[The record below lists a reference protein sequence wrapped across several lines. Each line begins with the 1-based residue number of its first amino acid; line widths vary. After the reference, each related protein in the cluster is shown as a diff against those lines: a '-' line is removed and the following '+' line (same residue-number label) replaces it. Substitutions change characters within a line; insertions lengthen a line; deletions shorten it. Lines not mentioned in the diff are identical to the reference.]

1 MRRGNFITG
10 SRWLLATIVTLAGL
24 LGCGGKDGEPA
35 DSQTPVTIKNDP
47 KWPEYLAEHSSGL
60 ISRSD
65 QIRLRF
71 VNDVVSEAEVGKP
84 FPELVQITPTVAAA
98 AVFNNPRELLL
109 VPNEPLSSGQ
119 RYEITLKGGKLT
131 ALPPALGDYRFVVDV
146 IPQGVDVQVDSV
158 SIDPDDNQQLV
169 VKFRIETADLAD
181 ADAVERMITARYLD
195 DPVQL
200 QWSHAADGKLHSVST
215 EPLRR
220 QDAEAALTLRW
231 DAAIIGASGNGTTG
245 ELQQA
250 IPARGVF
257 SVSRIEPQTGDTAT
271 IQIDFSDLLDRR
283 QQLAGLIQL
292 SSGDFSSR
300 VDGNRITLTPNEP
313 PSGDVTVTL
322 DAAIRAADGR
332 TLGQERKQTV
342 AFATEQPAVRFVGK
356 GSILPDAEQL
366 SVPFEAMNV
375 ASVQV
380 TAFRIYDNNLGQFL
394 QVNPLGGSYELKRVG
409 RYLWRKTITLGAG
422 PMNQW
427 RRFAIDVD
435 ELIKQDPGGM
445 YRLSLSINRGNS
457 LYGCSDADKAVPVPA
472 DKIPDNGDEFSETD
486 PSGWDYA
493 NDYEGGYY
501 DDNWWRDRNNPCKD
515 AYYKHNQNAK
525 SERNLLAANIG
536 LIAKAGTDGKLAL
549 VATNLRTGEPISG
562 AELTLFNYQ
571 NQTILRETTNADG
584 MVTVQPEV
592 RPFYIKAEKNQQR
605 GYLKLGDGIALPVSH
620 FDVGGVKV
628 DRGIK
633 GTIYGERGVWRPGD
647 TLHLTF
653 VLQDPLNAI
662 PDGHPATIELI
673 NPQGQ
678 TVHSQTLTKPVGDF
692 YAFAVNTR
700 EDDQT
705 GNWRAVVKLGGR
717 SFERTVKIETV
728 MPNRLKIELDTGDTL
743 KKDDSAEL
751 KLFSQWLHGA
761 SAANL
766 QADIAVKLKPRPTRF
781 SRAADFHFED
791 PTRRY
796 SGDEQQLWE
805 GKLDAEGRARI
816 NANIV
821 ADDTAAGFLTA
832 EFTTRVFEPGGAF
845 SIASQTAAFH
855 PYQHYVGIKLPKGD
869 IARNMLLTD
878 QKHLVQIATLDA
890 DGKPVSL
897 AELEVAIYK
906 LEWRWWWE
914 QGGDGL
920 ANFASSHSH
929 TPLQSETIRS
939 QDGSAQWQFEIKY
952 PDWGRYLIRACDRAG
967 GHCAAQIVYIDW
979 PGWAGRAS
987 EQSGPGANALMLAT
1001 DKPNYQVGETA
1012 VLQLPPASQG
1022 RALLSIENGSSI
1034 LSQQW
1039 LQLDGKRE
1047 TVEIPITANMA
1058 PNVYVS
1064 VTLLQPHENKTNDR
1078 PIRLYGVV
1086 PLLVSDP
1093 ATHLKP
1099 ELTVADEVRPETTMT
1114 VAVREASGK
1123 AMTYTLAV
1131 VDEGLLGLTNYKTPN
1146 LHGEFY
1152 QREALGV
1159 KTWDMFDEVI
1169 GAYGGALE
1177 RLLAL
1182 GGSDGA
1188 LNNDANKE
1196 RKRFPP
1202 VVRFIGP
1209 FALDAG
1215 KSGSHE
1221 IRMPPYV
1228 GAVRVMVV
1236 AGQQGAYGSSEKSV
1250 TVRQPVM
1257 VQTTL
1262 PRVLGPGEELQMP
1275 VSVFVLDDKIKSVE
1289 LSAKVEA
1296 PLTIIGDS
1304 RQTISFERTGD
1315 KLGFIRLK
1323 VGDTL
1328 GKTRVM
1334 VTAKAGQESAEQ
1346 RIDIDVRAP
1355 NPASN
1360 LVQKKI
1366 LQPGESWDTTLSP
1379 HGLAGSNAATLEA
1392 SVVPALNLSDRL
1404 QYLMQYP
1411 HGCVE
1416 QTTSAAFPQL
1426 YLNKLLKLQPAEQ
1439 QRVQQ
1444 NVSAGI
1450 ERLRQYQQS
1459 GGGFGYWPGANDW
1472 NSWST
1477 SYVGHF
1483 LLEAQKAGYSVPAN
1497 MLSSWKAFQ
1506 KSRAQVWAPG
1516 NNEQALDQ
1524 AYRLYTLAL
1533 AGTAELGA
1541 MNRLRE
1547 QAKLPNTARWLL
1559 AAAYSQAGL
1568 SDVAKAL
1575 TANADLAVNPYERE
1589 GLTFGSVLR
1598 DRAVLLE
1605 SLVKLN
1611 DSFRAK
1617 DLADAIADELSG
1629 IGWYSTHSV
1638 AWSLLSLAHFVGDNA
1653 QGGFTLD
1660 YALAE
1665 QGFEQHKSDAPLLQ
1679 LPLAIGDKPTRVR
1692 VNNRGQKPLYL
1703 NLVNRGVPPAGSE
1716 TAGSDS
1722 LALSVHFS
1730 DGAGNSV
1737 DPSRIR
1743 QGQDFRAKVTV
1754 RNTALRELQN
1764 IALSQIVPGGW
1775 EIINTRTAAVA
1786 APVEESA
1793 FDYRDVR
1800 DDRVHTYFSLKS
1812 GESRSFVLV
1821 FNAAYPGRYYLP
1833 GWHVEAMYDA
1843 KRYARNAGQ
1852 WVEVVAE

>member
-1 MRRGNFITG
+1 MHRMWRYLIG
-10 SRWLLATIVTLAGL
+10 SVALGL
-24 LGCGGKDGEPA
+24 LVACGGKDATDEAAGQP
-35 DSQTPVTIKNDP
+35 PIKNDP
-47 KWPEYLAEHSSGL
+47 KWAEYLAEHSSGL
-60 ISRSD
+60 ISRSA

-71 VNDVVSEAEVGKP
+71 VNDVVTEADLGKP
-84 FPELVQITPTVAAA
+84 FPELFSITPAVKAA

-109 VPNEPLSSGQ
+109 VPNQPLVSGQ
-119 RYEITLKGGKLT
+119 RYEVTLKGGKLKS
-131 ALPPALGDYRFVVDV
+131 LPPALGDYTFVVDV
-146 IPQGVDVQVDSV
+146 IPQGIDFAIESV
-158 SIDPDDNQQLV
+158 TVSPSNNDQMR
-169 VKFRIETADLAD
+169 VKAAINTADVAD
-181 ADAVERMITARYLD
+181 ADAIEKLVQAHYLD
-195 DPVQL
+195 DEVKLSWQHGSNGTSHLLTTELLSRQQTETAL
-200 QWSHAADGKLHSVST
+200 QF
-215 EPLRR
+215 
-220 QDAEAALTLRW
+220 RW
-231 DAAIIGASGNGTTG
+231 DAAKIGATG
-245 ELQQA
+245 DKTAGEFSLA

-257 SVSRIEPQTGDTAT
+257 ALSRAEPVSGDTAG
-271 IQIDFSDLLDRR
+271 IRLDFSELLDNR
-283 QQLAGLIQL
+283 QNLAGLVSV
-292 SSGDFSSR
+292 SSGEFSSR
-300 VDGNRITLTPNEP
+300 VDGNSITLTLNEP
-313 PSGDVTVTL
+313 PSGEVTVIINEAL
-322 DAAIRAADGR
+322 RASDGR
-332 TLGQERKQTV
+332 TLGQEYKQTV
-342 AFATEQPAVRFVGK
+342 AFATEQPAVRFVGT

-427 RRFAIDVD
+427 RRFAIDVN
-435 ELIKQDPGGM
+435 ELVKADPTGM
-445 YRLSLSINRGNS
+445 YRLSLTINRGNS
-457 LYGCSDADKAVPVPA
+457 LYACSDADKAVPLPA
-472 DKIPDNGDEFSETD
+472 DPLPDNGDELSETD
-486 PSGWDYA
+486 ASGWDYA
-493 NDYEGGYY
+493 EDYEYGGYEE
-501 DDNWWRDRNNPCKD
+501 NWWQNRRNPCKD
-515 AYYKHNQNAK
+515 AYFKHNENAK
-525 SERNLLAANIG
+525 SHRNLIAANIG
-536 LIAKAGTDGKLAL
+536 LIAKAGNDGKLAL
-549 VATNLRTGEPISG
+549 VATNLRTGQPISG
-562 AELTLFNYQ
+562 ALLTLFNYQ
-571 NQTILRETTNADG
+571 NQEILRETSNAQG
-584 MVTVQPEV
+584 MVTVAPDV

-605 GYLKLGDGIALPVSH
+605 GYLKLGDGVALPVSH
-620 FDVGGVKV
+620 FDVGGVQV
-628 DRGIK
+628 ERGIK

-653 VLQDPLNAI
+653 VLQDPQNAI
-662 PDGHPATIELI
+662 PDSHPATLELI

-678 TVHSQTLTKPVGDF
+678 TVHSQTVTTPVGDF
-692 YAFAVNTR
+692 YAFAVKTHD
-700 EDDQT
+700 DDQT
-705 GNWRAVVKLGGR
+705 GNWRALVKLGGR
-717 SFERTVKIETV
+717 SFERTVKIETI
-728 MPNRLKIELDTGDTL
+728 MPNRLKIELETGEAL
-743 KKDDSAEL
+743 KKDDSNEL

-761 SAANL
+761 SAGGL
-766 QADIAVKLKPRPTRF
+766 KADVAVKLKPRPTSF
-781 SRAADFHFED
+781 TRAADFRFDD
-791 PTRRY
+791 PTRVYR
-796 SGDEQQLWE
+796 GDEQQVWE
-805 GKLDAEGRARI
+805 GKLDDDGRAVI

-821 ADDTAAGFLTA
+821 ADESAAGFLSA

-869 IARNMLLTD
+869 LARNMLLTD
-878 QKHLVQIATLDA
+878 QKHPVQIATLDA
-890 DGKPVSL
+890 DGKPVSIDK
-897 AELEVAIYK
+897 VQVSVYK
-906 LEWRWWWE
+906 LDWRWWWD
-914 QGGDGL
+914 QSGDGL
-920 ANFASSHSH
+920 ANFQSGESHRLITGEFVS
-929 TPLQSETIRS
+929 TKDGAGQS
-939 QDGSAQWQFEIKY
+939 AFEIKY
-952 PDWGRYLIRACDRAG
+952 PDWGRYLVRACDLDG
-967 GHCAAQIVYIDW
+967 GHCAAQIVYVDW

-987 EQSGPGANALMLAT
+987 EQKGPGANALTLYA

-1012 VLQLPPASQG
+1012 TIHLPPASQG
-1022 RALLSIENGSSI
+1022 RALISVENGSSI

-1039 LQLDGKRE
+1039 LELDGKRE
-1047 TVEIPITANMA
+1047 SFELPITGTMA

-1064 VTLLQPHENKTNDR
+1064 VTLLQAHDNKPNDR
-1078 PIRLYGVV
+1078 PIRLYGVM

-1099 ELTVADEVRPETTMT
+1099 ELSVAEEVRPETTMK
-1114 VAVREASGK
+1114 VGVQEQSGK

-1152 QREALGV
+1152 KREALGV

-1209 FALDAG
+1209 FQLDAG
-1215 KSGSHE
+1215 KKASHD
-1221 IRMPPYV
+1221 IALPPYV

-1236 AGQQGAYGSSEKSV
+1236 AGQQGAYGSVEKSV

-1257 VQTTL
+1257 VQATL
-1262 PRVLGPGEELQMP
+1262 PRVLGPGEELRMP
-1275 VSVFVLDDKIKSVE
+1275 VSVFVLDDKIKAVE
-1289 LSAKVEA
+1289 LAAKVTA
-1296 PLTIIGDS
+1296 PLTVIGAS
-1304 RQTISFERTGD
+1304 SQTLQFDRTGD
-1315 KLGFIRLK
+1315 QLGFVTIK
-1323 VGDTL
+1323 VGDKL
-1328 GKTRVM
+1328 GKTRVT
-1334 VTAKAGQESAEQ
+1334 VTATAGKETADQT
-1346 RIDIDVRAP
+1346 IDIEVRAP
-1355 NPASN
+1355 NPASTI
-1360 LVQKKI
+1360 VQKKV
-1366 LQPGESWDTTLSP
+1366 LKPGESWDTTVSP
-1379 HGLAGSNAATLEA
+1379 HGLAGTNATTLEA

-1404 QYLMQYP
+1404 QYLVQYP

-1426 YLNKLLKLQPAEQ
+1426 YLHKLLKLQPGEQ

-1477 SYVGHF
+1477 TYVGHF
-1483 LLEAQKAGYSVPAN
+1483 LLEAQKAGYSVPVN

-1506 KSRAQVWAPG
+1506 KSRAQVWVPG
-1516 NNEQALDQ
+1516 NNENALDQ
-1524 AYRLYTLAL
+1524 AYRLYTLSL
-1533 AGTAELGA
+1533 AGSAELGA

-1559 AAAYSQAGL
+1559 AASYSQAGL

-1575 TANADLAVNPYERE
+1575 TADADLQVGKYDRE
-1589 GLTFGSVLR
+1589 GLTFGSELR

-1617 DLADAIADELSG
+1617 DLADTIAEELSG
-1629 IGWYSTHSV
+1629 MGWYSTHSV
-1638 AWSLLSLAHFVGDNA
+1638 AWSLLSLSHFVGDNA
-1653 QGGFTLD
+1653 QGGFTVD
-1660 YALAE
+1660 YAVAE
-1665 QGFEQHKSDAPLLQ
+1665 QGFEQAKSDAPLWQ
-1679 LPLAIGDKPTRVR
+1679 QPLKIADKPERVR
-1692 VNNRGQKPLYL
+1692 INNRGQKPLYL
-1703 NLVNRGVPPAGSE
+1703 NLVTRGVPPAGNE
-1716 TAGSDS
+1716 TAGNDS
-1722 LALSVHFS
+1722 LSIAVQFT
-1730 DGAGNSV
+1730 DGAGNRV
-1737 DPSRIR
+1737 DPAKVK
-1743 QGQDFRAKVTV
+1743 QGQDFRAKVTIS
-1754 RNTALRELQN
+1754 NSALRELQN
-1764 IALSQIVPGGW
+1764 IALTQIVPGGW
-1775 EIINTRTAAVA
+1775 EIINTRNAATS

-1800 DDRVHTYFSLKS
+1800 DDRVHTYFNLKS

-1833 GWHVEAMYDA
+1833 GWNAEAMYDA